1 MVCARVRGDTVVL
14 LVWGCGGGGVVL
26 IGGVVW
32 WVLICGVSEV
42 VEYIIEVQLCFS
54 EV

>member
-1 MVCARVRGDTVVL
+1 MVCARVRGVTVVF
-14 LVWGCGGGGVVL
+14 LVWWCGVGGVVL
-26 IGGVVW
+26 IGGGVW

-42 VEYIIEVQLCFS
+42 VEYIIKVQLCFS

>member
-1 MVCARVRGDTVVL
+1 MVCARVGGDTVVL
-14 LVWGCGGGGVVL
+14 LVWGCGGGGVVS
-26 IGGVVW
+26 IRVGVW

-42 VEYIIEVQLCFS
+42 VECIIEVQLYFS